1 MGLGERLRNQSGGQ
15 EEYYTAGF
23 ELSLDAT
30 PDESIFHETV
40 IREKLH
46 QCLTFGVMGKLLV
59 K

>member
-1 MGLGERLRNQSGGQ
+1 LGDESGGQ
-15 EEYYTAGF
+15 EEYHTARF

-30 PDESIFHETV
+30 PDEPIFYETV

-46 QCLTFGVMGKLLV
+46 QCLTFGVMGKLFV